1 MARASEIMGRPR
13 ESSDDQILSAARR
26 CFFERGISVSANEI
40 AKELGVSHT
49 TLFNRFESKEGL
61 MIAALSPPQ
70 EVPWVAALN
79 AGPDEREIRDQL
91 VAHAQVMAVYF
102 RELQHGLS
110 LLQAAGIDLGRVH
123 ERPKS
128 KNSPPHQAYQAFVS
142 WLERARTQGRISSC
156 DVETLA
162 STILGSLQGFALTAR
177 VCEQSTC
184 AEDYVTRL
192 IELLW
197 NGIS

>member
-1 MARASEIMGRPR
+1 MGRPR

-61 MIAALSPPQ
+61 MIAALGPPQ

-79 AGPDEREIRDQL
+79 DGPDEREIRDQL

-110 LLQAAGIDLGRVH
+110 LLQAAGIDLGRVNQSPNKC
-123 ERPKS
+123 EV
-128 KNSPPHQAYQAFVS
+128 SPPHQAYLAFVG
-142 WLERARTQGRISSC
+142 WLGRARDQGKISSC
-156 DVETLA
+156 DVETVA
-162 STILGSLQGFALTAR
+162 STILGSLQGFALIAL
-177 VCEQSTC
+177 VCEQATC
-184 AEDYVTRL
+184 AEDYVERL
-192 IELLW
+192 VDLLCS
-197 NGIS
+197 GISAKGT